1 LQILWTKGAS
11 DNLDEVEAYI
21 GQDNPRAA
29 IETVL
34 KVINSVNQ
42 LAKYPAI
49 GRPGR
54 IEGTRE
60 LVILVVPLNKP
71 VPEGINR
78 GGSSGVVAKTDIS
91 RQMPFNG

>member
-60 LVILVVPLNKP
+60 LVILDTPFIVPYRIKNTTIEILRIFHHAQKWP
-71 VPEGINR
+71 
-78 GGSSGVVAKTDIS
+78 KKL
-91 RQMPFNG
+91 

>member
-1 LQILWTKGAS
+1 MQIRWTKGAS

-34 KVINSVNQ
+34 KVINSANQ

-60 LVILVVPLNKP
+60 LVILDTPFIVPYRIKNKTIEILRVFHHAQKWP
-71 VPEGINR
+71 
-78 GGSSGVVAKTDIS
+78 KKL
-91 RQMPFNG
+91 